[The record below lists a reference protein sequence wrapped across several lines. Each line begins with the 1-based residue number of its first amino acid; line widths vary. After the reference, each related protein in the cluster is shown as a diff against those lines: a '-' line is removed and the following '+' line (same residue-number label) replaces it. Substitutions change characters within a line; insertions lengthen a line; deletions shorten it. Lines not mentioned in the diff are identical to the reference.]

1 MCDYSTYECFINRPT
16 PLEYQSAMNVISIWS
31 VSVTVLVSF
40 SFSNSPF
47 SFLDLNSGGFPYT
60 ASFVY
65 LPQLLGIVIKTLS
78 ISVIPSRIHF
88 TPFSTRFVWLWP
100 LSLVALTTANCGKC
114 LLAQFSRH
122 KIRFVLGFSFNY
134 ACISFTFS
142 RAALSPVSGWDF
154 LCLSKPNCEPK

>member
-1 MCDYSTYECFINRPT
+1 VVSHIRRLLFI
-16 PLEYQSAMNVISIWS
+16 S
-31 VSVTVLVSF
+31 
-40 SFSNSPF
+40 
-47 SFLDLNSGGFPYT
+47 LNCWELF
-60 ASFVY
+60 
-65 LPQLLGIVIKTLS
+65 IKTLS

-142 RAALSPVSGWDF
+142 RAALSHRSVGETSSVY
-154 LCLSKPNCEPK
+154 LSLVVNLNNEYFGDVLDGFNFMGGIFIIP